1 MKTNSLRELIQT
13 KLKTVT
19 SHVYYAVADDSKVF
33 PHIVFTLESINTGDL
48 SRSDYDLVIDVWNKG
63 EQFDTEEMADAVENL
78 LKTKNFPQTDILPT
92 FFSESRKHIT
102 DEDKRINHLQLSFIV
117 QLYES

>member
-1 MKTNSLRELIQT
+1 MKTNSLRKLIEEKLQT
-13 KLKTVT
+13 IT
-19 SHVYYAVADDSKVF
+19 SHVYYAIANENTVF

-48 SRSDYDLVIDVWNKG
+48 TRSDYDLVIDIWNKG
-63 EQFDTEEMADAVENL
+63 EQYNTEEMADAVENL

-92 FFSESRKHIT
+92 FFSEDRKHIT
-102 DEDKRINHLQLSFIV
+102 DEDKSINHLQLSFIV